1 MEPYADHDKA
11 LREHHALLRARARAL
26 LVPTADLLARAA
38 FLSRALLFHHH
49 VESTVL
55 FPYLRRSGAD
65 VSFLD
70 PLEAEHRVLAGLCER
85 IGVAPLHDIAAIARD
100 LVPLLDAHTAEEE
113 TALTPERLRTLI
125 TPAGLVEVAR
135 ESERLR
141 LALLA
146 AGARRT

>member
-1 MEPYADHDKA
+1 MPAAGQPRCARERARVARTSARVASRGFTHIANVQEASSCHRMEPYADHDKA

-70 PLEAEHRVLAGLCER
+70 PLEAEHR
-85 IGVAPLHDIAAIARD
+85 
-100 LVPLLDAHTAEEE
+100 
-113 TALTPERLRTLI
+113 
-125 TPAGLVEVAR
+125 
-135 ESERLR
+135 
-141 LALLA
+141 
-146 AGARRT
+146 

>member
-26 LVPTADLLARAA
+26 LVPTSDLLSRAA

-49 VESTVL
+49 VESTVF

-65 VSFLD
+65 LSFLD

-85 IGVAPLHDIAAIARD
+85 VGVAPLHDIAAIARD
-100 LVPLLDAHTAEEE
+100 LVPLLDVHTAEEE
-113 TALTPERLRTLI
+113 TALAPERLRTLI

-146 AGARRT
+146 GGRRT